1 MEPTGFPADTLSAG
15 ISVTHTVD
23 AADSCPLPVDS
34 AFTGGRLCM
43 QQPSDAYYYTGSG
56 TLKESFFN
64 GGTIVSLAIILS
76 TIACMANIRRLVNL
90 IPSLAGCMVRW
101 KESINLE
108 DSAQLSRTRDRV
120 WVVLIVPYC
129 LIAAGYRLY
138 SPDFL
143 DNLPDSLYF
152 LAVSAAAG
160 IYLGLRR
167 VTEWALKGRKAPAKT
182 YATAA
187 GAFRTFFIIISV
199 TALLTAGIMKLAD
212 TPLHVAHDI
221 LLYETALLYMLFL
234 LRKTQIFANSCSLI
248 SAILYLC
255 ALEFFPTGILIASA
269 TVL

>member
-1 MEPTGFPADTLSAG
+1 MEATDFPADTLSAG
-15 ISVTHTVD
+15 ISITDT
-23 AADSCPLPVDS
+23 ATAIDSCPLPVDS
-34 AFTGGRLCM
+34 AFTGGILCM
-43 QQPSDAYYYTGSG
+43 KQPSEAYYYTGSG
-56 TLKESFFN
+56 TPTESFLN
-64 GGTIVSLAIILS
+64 GGAIVSLAIILS

-101 KESINLE
+101 KENINLE
-108 DSAQLSRTRDRV
+108 DSAQLSRTRDRICA
-120 WVVLIVPYC
+120 VLIVPYC

-143 DNLPDSLYF
+143 ASLPDGLYF

-167 VTEWALKGRKAPAKT
+167 ATEWALQGKKAPAKT
-182 YATAA
+182 YATAS

-199 TALLTAGIMKLAD
+199 TVLLTAGIMKLAD
-212 TPLHVAHDI
+212 TPQHVAHDI

-234 LRKTQIFANSCSLI
+234 MRKTQIFANSCSLI

-255 ALEFFPTGILIASA
+255 ALELFPTGILIASA

>member
-1 MEPTGFPADTLSAG
+1 MEPNAFPADTLSAD
-15 ISVTHTVD
+15 ISI
-23 AADSCPLPVDS
+23 ADTGNAPDSHPLPVDS

-64 GGTIVSLAIILS
+64 GDAIVSLAIIIS

-101 KESINLE
+101 KESTNLE

-120 WVVLIVPYC
+120 WVVLIIPFC

-138 SPDFL
+138 SPDFIGG
-143 DNLPDSLYF
+143 LPDGLYF

-160 IYLGLRR
+160 VYLGLRR
-167 VTEWALKGRKAPAKT
+167 LTEWSLQGRKAPAKT
-182 YATAA
+182 YATAS

-199 TALLTAGIMKLAD
+199 TVLLTAGVMKMAGV
-212 TPLHVAHDI
+212 PAHVTHDI